1 VFDLWGHFI
10 LGSPFVITPLS
21 GLNRSAGNALIFPGQ
36 SHRWLNQ
43 PGTPDFD
50 LYLQGMV
57 NVHPLRSHIESVC
70 KLTNEEFE
78 YVLTHFTVVKYK
90 KHTQLV
96 REGDLV
102 RHEYF
107 VMKGCLRSYITDSN
121 TGKEFTY
128 GFAAEHWWISERE
141 SFTKRVPAATV
152 VECLEDCELLALTY
166 ENRMKLGREL
176 WKYEHYVAE
185 KLSLGYVA
193 LQKRMQLMIMGSAK
207 ERFENFIQ
215 QYPLLYNRVPK
226 TMIAS
231 YLGVS
236 RETISRLYR
245 K

>member
-1 VFDLWGHFI
+1 MI
-10 LGSPFVITPLS
+10 NS
-21 GLNRSAGNALIFPGQ
+21 
-36 SHRWLNQ
+36 
-43 PGTPDFD
+43 
-50 LYLQGMV
+50 
-57 NVHPLRSHIESVC
+57 HPLRLHIESVS
-70 KLTNEEFE
+70 KLTDEEFE
-78 YVLTHFTVVKYK
+78 YILTHFTTVKYK
-90 KHTQLV
+90 KHSQLV

-102 RHEYF
+102 RQEYF
-107 VMKGCLRSYITDSN
+107 VMKGCLRSYITDVN

-128 GFAAEHWWISERE
+128 SFAAENWWVSERE
-141 SFTKRVPAATV
+141 AFTKRIPAATV
-152 VECLEDCELLALTY
+152 VECLEDCELLALTF

-185 KLSLGYVA
+185 KTSLGYVA

-207 ERFENFIQ
+207 ERFENFVQ
-215 QYPLLYNRVPK
+215 QYPHLYSRVPK